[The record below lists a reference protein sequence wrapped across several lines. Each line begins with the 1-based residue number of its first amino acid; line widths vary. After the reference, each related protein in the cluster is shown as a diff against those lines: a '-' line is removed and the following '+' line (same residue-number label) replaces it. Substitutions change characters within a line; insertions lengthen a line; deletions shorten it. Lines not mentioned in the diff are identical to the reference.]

1 MTYIHELESLLSSI
15 FVVRGSFSL
24 SLPTTDPYH
33 ASRTTRLM
41 ARTPQL
47 IRAFTLIE
55 LLVVI
60 AVIAV
65 LISIAYPVYT
75 GILERGKVT
84 QDANNLRQI
93 GIAIQAY
100 LNDNDQILPASSTV
114 LPPPPPPWPGTAAT
128 PVLYPKYLGIRKIF
142 QSPFDKRPSSEAT
155 DGTAPVSYGINENMY
170 TAAPG
175 IAGNMVKVMSPAST
189 ILMAPKYG
197 ANPTTASSWTSTAGN
212 APSLPAGGTGAPR
225 GTHSN
230 GTRINVLFCD
240 YHTESLVYS
249 LTGPPYPTG
258 SFQDTSTDPVG
269 KKHWDP
275 TQ

>member
-1 MTYIHELESLLSSI
+1 
-15 FVVRGSFSL
+15 
-24 SLPTTDPYH
+24 
-33 ASRTTRLM
+33 M

-60 AVIAV
+60 AVIAI

-93 GIAIQAY
+93 GIALQAY
-100 LNDNDQILPASSTV
+100 LNDNDQILPLSSPT
-114 LPPPPPPWPGTAAT
+114 LPPAVPWPGTSAT
-128 PVLYPKYLGIRKIF
+128 PVLYPKYLGTRKIF
-142 QSPFDKRPSSEAT
+142 QSPFDQRPSSEAT
-155 DGTAPVSYGINENMY
+155 DGTPPVSYGINENMY
-170 TAAPG
+170 TPSPG
-175 IAGNMVKVMSPAST
+175 IAGNVVSVMSPAST

-197 ANPTTASSWTSTAGN
+197 GNPTNSSSWSSTAGN
-212 APSLPAGGTGAPR
+212 APKLPAGGTGAPR

-240 YHTESLVYS
+240 YHTESLTY
-249 LTGPPYPTG
+249 GPSSVLG
-258 SFQDTSTDPVG
+258 SFQDYQSIPLGV
-269 KKHWDP
+269 KHWDP
-275 TQ
+275 RQ